1 MEREVGGSTSTLRE
15 RPARIRSVAPSVAP
29 MTVDQLD
36 AEALALLE
44 EAETEA
50 AADAAR
56 ARAARLRSEA
66 EADVDRIAD
75 EPGPARSRRPWL
87 RRPTWTTVLVSV
99 AVIASCLLLAVSG
112 LMVWQDRQA
121 ASERH
126 RAAEFT
132 AAARQSVLAVLSL
145 DFNKADQD
153 VQRIV
158 DSSTGQFRDEFQ
170 KAAEE
175 FINATREQKVVS
187 KGDVEAAA
195 VQSMTDDSA
204 EVLVAATSSVTNA
217 GGAKDEPRSWRIYVS
232 VTREGDLIKMSKLE
246 FVP

>member
-1 MEREVGGSTSTLRE
+1 
-15 RPARIRSVAPSVAP
+15 

-44 EAETEA
+44 EAETAAAEAEA

-56 ARAARLRSEA
+56 ARAVRLRSEA
-66 EADVDRIAD
+66 EADADRTAD
-75 EPGPARSRRPWL
+75 EPGPTRSRRLWL
-87 RRPTWTTVLVSV
+87 RRPTWTTVSVSI
-99 AVIASCLLLAVSG
+99 AVVASCLLLAVSG
-112 LMVWQDRQA
+112 SMVWQDRQA
-121 ASERH
+121 GNERH

-132 AAARQSVLAVLSL
+132 TAARQSVLAVLSL

-153 VQRIV
+153 VQRII
-158 DSSTGQFRDEFQ
+158 DSSTGQFRDDFQ
-170 KAAEE
+170 KAAPE
-175 FINATREQKVVS
+175 FVNATREQKVVS
-187 KGDVEAAA
+187 KGAVEAVA

-204 EVLVAATSSVTNA
+204 ELLVAATSTVTNA

-232 VTREGDLIKMSKLE
+232 VTREGDQIKMSKLE